1 MNVAFAVLS
10 KGRPG
15 NVEKMAPHLEGIPA
29 TWYVNVDEETLYQE
43 AGART
48 RTCDPGV
55 VNAANAALAD
65 GFARG
70 SAVCIM
76 SDDLKRIK
84 RLRPG
89 TEGMG
94 RDGGK
99 ADVISLREAVKEMV
113 DVLDEYDLKLAGTQP
128 TGNVGWMK
136 HRVNTRAFIVFDLI
150 LVYPSHLRFDPML
163 RTKVDYDFTLQ
174 NWEAFGGAAR
184 LEYLAAEV
192 EHYSNDGGIASIRT
206 DEMEQETIA
215 YLQEKWPGMLRLNPK
230 RKNEVLLVKSR

>member
-1 MNVAFAVLS
+1 VNVAFAVLS
-10 KGRPG
+10 KGRPQ
-15 NVEKMAPHLEGIPA
+15 NVAKMREHLTEIPA
-29 TWYVNVDEETLYQE
+29 VWYVLESEEAEYKA

-48 RTCDPGV
+48 RICPPGV
-55 VNAANAALAD
+55 VPAANAALEDA
-65 GFARG
+65 FARG
-70 SAVCIM
+70 SAVVIM

-84 RLRPG
+84 RLRAG
-89 TEGMG
+89 TQGMG

-99 ADVISLREAVKEMV
+99 ADIISLQEAIGEMV
-113 DVLDEYDLKLAGTQP
+113 LVLEEYNLKLAGTQP

-136 HRVNTRAFIVFDLI
+136 HKVNTRAFIVFDLI
-150 LVYPSHLRFDPML
+150 LVYPSHLRFDPNL

-192 EHYSNDGGIASIRT
+192 DHYTNDGGIVSIRT